1 MICKPRIFMLVEQYH
16 YFKEFFEPLF
26 ESIGE
31 TVDIILIINNLN
43 QQHTDKI
50 LFCSKEL
57 SNIKEIKIV
66 KLYGAGLINS
76 FFSVLGLLKYTKL
89 GGIWCF
95 PFLSD
100 PAIRIL
106 SEKIAFGG
114 GKSIL
119 VQSASLHYS
128 VWEQKLKPAEII
140 KPEHFSK
147 FLRFKKYPNYMRYI
161 YRRFKRMFDL
171 IFFGL
176 LISPLINGKF
186 FFKTKSMKFNYLV
199 NSSDIAM
206 VFSENEKKIFQRV
219 YGSPK
224 INVVR
229 TPSYNKGINHDKNGL
244 LIALPGPF
252 KNSIPASLNE
262 YFDVVN
268 SVIIKQN
275 PKVIMIRS
283 HPGESEK
290 IKKYVIDLVR
300 SKFKDLQIEDV
311 TEKPIFSVL
320 DRTKILIS
328 RPSTLLVLSR
338 NYSKYIAI
346 IGVLNSGFDGI
357 LATNAQFSDIPD
369 INWVEKP
376 EDIDFDFIN
385 QKCFVIEKNVRK
397 DLASELVAL
406 AFKYQSK
413 SLEI

>member
-1 MICKPRIFMLVEQYH
+1 MLVDQYH
-16 YFKEFFEPLF
+16 FFKEFFEPLF
-26 ESIGE
+26 ENIGDS
-31 TVDIILIINNLN
+31 VDIILIINNLN

-66 KLYGAGLINS
+66 KLFGSGLINS
-76 FFSVLGLLKYTKL
+76 LFSVLALLKYTKL

-100 PAIRIL
+100 PACRIL
-106 SEKIAFGG
+106 SEKIALGG
-114 GKSIL
+114 GKSIM
-119 VQSASLHYS
+119 VQSAALHYS

-140 KPEHFSK
+140 KSEQFSK
-147 FLRFKKYPNYMRYI
+147 FLKFKKYPNYIRYI
-161 YRRFKRMFDL
+161 FKRFKIMFNL

-176 LISPLINGKF
+176 LISPLINGKL
-186 FFKTKSMKFNYLV
+186 FFKTKPMKFNYLV

-206 VFSENEKKIFQRV
+206 VFSENEKEIFERV
-219 YGSPK
+219 YGSSN

-229 TPSYNKGINHDKNGL
+229 TPSYNKGKNHDINGL

-252 KNSIPASLNE
+252 KNSIPTSLNE
-262 YFDVVN
+262 YFDVVY
-268 SVIIKQN
+268 SVIIRQN
-275 PKVIMIRS
+275 PKIIMIRS

-290 IKKYVIDLVR
+290 IRKYFIDIVR
-300 SKFKDLQIEDV
+300 TKFKDLHIEDV
-311 TEKPIFSVL
+311 TGKPIFSVL
-320 DRTKILIS
+320 DRTKIIIS
-328 RPSTLLVLSR
+328 RPSSLLILSR
-338 NYSKYIAI
+338 NYSKFIAI
-346 IGVLNSGFDGI
+346 IGVLNSGFDGV
-357 LATNAQFSDIPD
+357 LATNAQLGDIPD

-376 EDIDFDFIN
+376 EDIDFNFIN